1 MEVILSNQCEALS
14 GTIQR
19 NLGYHLNMRGKRCFA
34 KRNSKGSV
42 PYHGHWAFIVLC
54 AQMAQQKLHITD
66 IKIKWLELQTA
77 LYEAKCFTAS
87 EMVRRNY
94 ADKGKAYYD
103 AADIINLKITF
114 GL

>member
-19 NLGYHLNMRGKRCFA
+19 KLGYHLAMRGKRCFA
-34 KRNSKGSV
+34 IRNSKGSV
-42 PYHGHWAFIVLC
+42 PSNGHWAFIVLC
-54 AQMAQQKLHITD
+54 TQMAQQRLHITD
-66 IKIKWLELQTA
+66 IKVNWLELQTA

-87 EMVRRNY
+87 EIVRRNY

-103 AADIINLKITF
+103 AADILNLRITF

>member
-1 MEVILSNQCEALS
+1 MKVILSNQCEALS

-19 NLGYHLNMRGKRCFA
+19 KLGYHLTMRGKRCFA
-34 KRNSKGSV
+34 IRNSKGSV
-42 PYHGHWAFIVLC
+42 PSYGHWAFIVLC
-54 AQMAQQKLHITD
+54 AQMAQKRLHITD
-66 IKIKWLELQTA
+66 IKVNWLELQTA

-94 ADKGKAYYD
+94 ADKGKANYD

>member
-19 NLGYHLNMRGKRCFA
+19 KLGYHLTMRGKRCFA

-42 PYHGHWAFIVLC
+42 PDHGHWAFIVLC

-66 IKIKWLELQTA
+66 IKINWLELQTA

-87 EMVRRNY
+87 EMVRRYY

-103 AADIINLKITF
+103 ADDIINLKITF

>member
-19 NLGYHLNMRGKRCFA
+19 NLGYHLTMRGKRCFA
-34 KRNSKGSV
+34 KRYSKGSV
-42 PYHGHWAFIVLC
+42 PSYGHWAFIVLC
-54 AQMAQQKLHITD
+54 AQMAQQKLYVTD
-66 IKIKWLELQTA
+66 IKINWLELQTA

-103 AADIINLKITF
+103 ADDIINLKITF